1 MEEKMCREC
10 SGGKVLIRQI
20 FVLSGH
26 ISQELAGK
34 DLFKLGIE
42 VISFS
47 LKDITDDE
55 EYLTA
60 ISRLSIAVA
69 ARDAAIGVAEENRDI
84 DIKTFE
90 CRKETSVVQ
99 FKSRQAIE
107 EMVREANL
115 KKARFHQETQ
125 RAFAIRDLAEDLEKC
140 KQAREMALAEKTVE
154 LVVKRKQ
161 VQIEEREIVLSTARL
176 LATVE
181 LPTEAEAYKMR

>member
-42 VISFS
+42 VVSFS

-60 ISRLSIAVA
+60 IGRLSIAVA

-84 DIKTFE
+84 DVKTFE

-115 KKARFHQETQ
+115 KKALFHQETQ

-140 KQAREMALAEKTVE
+140 KQAREMARAEKTVE

-161 VQIEEREIVLSTARL
+161 VQIEEREIVLSSGRL
-176 LATVE
+176 MATVE